1 MPPKKKDAKG
11 GGDDDKPPPPPELPE
26 LTSHQLEMN
35 ERALHAARLQISLDA
50 SRTRTTSLERTNA
63 ALKAAVAD
71 TTRATSD
78 VEEYLTWELAARR
91 EIVDELQARIDA
103 KTRECEGETRG
114 MEDRVRSARERADG
128 ETREL
133 TARVDALRETEPDI
147 SRRRDD
153 KTRILDGLAE
163 VSETVARELHEMK
176 ANLHDL
182 ESALVRDRE
191 RLRAE
196 SAARIKATRLA
207 LMRLTDEELEN
218 TTRRVIARNERLD
231 VELKQSSSDV
241 DSLDAKTI
249 ALAAEHERTM
259 RELELQRALVRERGA
274 GRVTCARVRGC
285 TRAGGWAERHRHR
298 VRERGHRVEVVG
310 WGCDGG
316 VEFDFDGAVAET
328 AELERETDALRLGLE
343 RHVAAA
349 RALARRARRV
359 RGWGDGDRDEK
370 SAPRDGNRDGDGRGG
385 AQGDDVD
392 LVDLVDDWDA
402 DGAGRRTRARSRPCT
417 ARSGVSSSR
426 RRARTAAAGGRI
438 AGRPRRASQGG
449 GAGCLHAFGFGG
461 GFGFGG
467 EVGGGARGAST
478 SRASPRR
485 RRGGSRRRPPRRL
498 RGGSDSF
505 RKECDYVSSDFVS
518 ASGALASIWQRTD
531 DGSSHTRVSHARV
544 ESDRSEPRAMVAT
557 PRAPRAAA
565 DVARDIRAEMA
576 STSSS
581 VDALRAISRPRSRP
595 RATPPRVP
603 PPTHHPTRLS
613 ATRGCGILARWS
625 RGFAP

>member
-50 SRTRTTSLERTNA
+50 FRTRTTSLERTNA

-114 MEDRVRSARERADG
+114 MEDRVRWARERADG

-196 SAARIKATRLA
+196 SAARVKETRLA

-218 TTRRVIARNERLD
+218 TTRRVIARNERAAA
-231 VELKQSSSDV
+231 ELETTSRDA
-241 DSLDAKTI
+241 DELAAKTK
-249 ALAAEHERTM
+249 ALAAEHERTK
-259 RELELQRALVRERGA
+259 RELELQRALVRASTRREGDLRA
-274 GRVTCARVRGC
+274 CADALAREVGRSDIAIASANEGVG
-285 TRAGGWAERHRHR
+285 TRTS
-298 VRERGHRVEVVG
+298 EVASVA
-310 WGCDGG
+310 
-316 VEFDFDGAVAET
+316 FDFDGAVAET
-328 AELERETDALRLGLE
+328 AELERETDALRVGLE
-343 RHVAAA
+343 RHVAAT
-349 RALARRARRV
+349 RALARRARAFGAGTGIGMKSRHPATGTGIGTV
-359 RGWGDGDRDEK
+359 WGGEGDDGNCDAVGDDRDADARAFEAVYG
-370 SAPRDGNRDGDGRGG
+370 SLRGFVIAEMRSNGGGR
-385 AQGDDVD
+385 AVSLDD
-392 LVDLVDDWDA
+392 LDA
-402 DGAGRRTRARSRPCT
+402 
-417 ARSGVSSSR
+417 R
-426 RRARTAAAGGRI
+426 RRAAALDVLRDDLDLDLAAGLAAGSA
-438 AGRPRRASQGG
+438 AGRATE
-449 GAGCLHAFGFGG
+449 HATS
-461 GFGFGG
+461 
-467 EVGGGARGAST
+467 VPAST
-478 SRASPRR
+478 KRRFAPSPPAA
-485 RRGGSRRRPPRRL
+485 PPRW
-498 RGGSDSF
+498 
-505 RKECDYVSSDFVS
+505 K
-518 ASGALASIWQRTD
+518 
-531 DGSSHTRVSHARV
+531 
-544 ESDRSEPRAMVAT
+544 
-557 PRAPRAAA
+557 
-565 DVARDIRAEMA
+565 
-576 STSSS
+576 
-581 VDALRAISRPRSRP
+581 
-595 RATPPRVP
+595 
-603 PPTHHPTRLS
+603 
-613 ATRGCGILARWS
+613 
-625 RGFAP
+625 

>member
-50 SRTRTTSLERTNA
+50 FRTRTTSLERTNA

-196 SAARIKATRLA
+196 SAARVKETRLA

-218 TTRRVIARNERLD
+218 TTRRVIARNERAAA
-231 VELKQSSSDV
+231 ELETTSRDA
-241 DSLDAKTI
+241 DELAAKTK
-249 ALAAEHERTM
+249 ALAAEHERTK
-259 RELELQRALVRERGA
+259 RELELQRALVRASTRREGDLRA
-274 GRVTCARVRGC
+274 CADALAREVGRSDIAIASANEGVG
-285 TRAGGWAERHRHR
+285 TRTS
-298 VRERGHRVEVVG
+298 EVASVA
-310 WGCDGG
+310 
-316 VEFDFDGAVAET
+316 FDFDGAVAET
-328 AELERETDALRLGLE
+328 AELERETDALRVGLE
-343 RHVAAA
+343 RHVAAT
-349 RALARRARRV
+349 RALARRARAFGAGTGIGTKSRHPGTGTV
-359 RGWGDGDRDEK
+359 SGSEGD
-370 SAPRDGNRDGDGRGG
+370 DGNRD
-385 AQGDDVD
+385 AIGDDR
-392 LVDLVDDWDA
+392 DA
-402 DGAGRRTRARSRPCT
+402 DARAFEAVYGSLRGFVIAEMRSNGGGRA
-417 ARSGVSSSR
+417 VSLDDLDAR
-426 RRARTAAAGGRI
+426 RRAAALDVLRDDLDLDLAAGLA
-438 AGRPRRASQGG
+438 AGRATE
-449 GAGCLHAFGFGG
+449 HATS
-461 GFGFGG
+461 
-467 EVGGGARGAST
+467 VPAST
-478 SRASPRR
+478 KRRFAPSPPAA
-485 RRGGSRRRPPRRL
+485 PPRW
-498 RGGSDSF
+498 
-505 RKECDYVSSDFVS
+505 K
-518 ASGALASIWQRTD
+518 
-531 DGSSHTRVSHARV
+531 
-544 ESDRSEPRAMVAT
+544 
-557 PRAPRAAA
+557 
-565 DVARDIRAEMA
+565 
-576 STSSS
+576 
-581 VDALRAISRPRSRP
+581 
-595 RATPPRVP
+595 
-603 PPTHHPTRLS
+603 
-613 ATRGCGILARWS
+613 
-625 RGFAP
+625 

>member
-50 SRTRTTSLERTNA
+50 FRTRTTSLERTNA

-114 MEDRVRSARERADG
+114 MEDRVRWARERADG

-196 SAARIKATRLA
+196 SAARVKETRLA

-218 TTRRVIARNERLD
+218 TTRRVIARNERAAA
-231 VELKQSSSDV
+231 ELETTSRDA
-241 DSLDAKTI
+241 DELAAKTK
-249 ALAAEHERTM
+249 ALAAEHERTK
-259 RELELQRALVRERGA
+259 RELELQRALVRASTRREGDLRA
-274 GRVTCARVRGC
+274 CADALAREVGRSDIAIASANEGVG
-285 TRAGGWAERHRHR
+285 TRTS
-298 VRERGHRVEVVG
+298 EVASVA
-310 WGCDGG
+310 
-316 VEFDFDGAVAET
+316 FDFDGAVAET
-328 AELERETDALRLGLE
+328 AELERETDALRVGLE
-343 RHVAAA
+343 RHVAAT
-349 RALARRARRV
+349 RALARRARAFGAGTGIGTKSRHPGTGTGIGTV
-359 RGWGDGDRDEK
+359 SGGEGDDGNCNGVGDDRDADARAFEAVYG
-370 SAPRDGNRDGDGRGG
+370 SLRGFVIAEMRSNGGGR
-385 AQGDDVD
+385 AVSLDD
-392 LVDLVDDWDA
+392 LDA
-402 DGAGRRTRARSRPCT
+402 
-417 ARSGVSSSR
+417 R
-426 RRARTAAAGGRI
+426 RRAAALDVLRDDLDLDLAAGLAAGSA
-438 AGRPRRASQGG
+438 AGRATE
-449 GAGCLHAFGFGG
+449 HATS
-461 GFGFGG
+461 
-467 EVGGGARGAST
+467 VPAST
-478 SRASPRR
+478 KRRFAPSPPAA
-485 RRGGSRRRPPRRL
+485 PPRW
-498 RGGSDSF
+498 
-505 RKECDYVSSDFVS
+505 K
-518 ASGALASIWQRTD
+518 
-531 DGSSHTRVSHARV
+531 
-544 ESDRSEPRAMVAT
+544 
-557 PRAPRAAA
+557 
-565 DVARDIRAEMA
+565 
-576 STSSS
+576 
-581 VDALRAISRPRSRP
+581 
-595 RATPPRVP
+595 
-603 PPTHHPTRLS
+603 
-613 ATRGCGILARWS
+613 
-625 RGFAP
+625 

>member
-50 SRTRTTSLERTNA
+50 FRTRTTSLERTNA

-114 MEDRVRSARERADG
+114 MEDRVRWARERADG

-196 SAARIKATRLA
+196 SAARVKETRLA

-218 TTRRVIARNERLD
+218 TTRRVIARNERAAA
-231 VELKQSSSDV
+231 ELETTSRDA
-241 DSLDAKTI
+241 DELAAKTK
-249 ALAAEHERTM
+249 ALAAEHERTK
-259 RELELQRALVRERGA
+259 RELELQRALMRASTRREGDLRA
-274 GRVTCARVRGC
+274 CADALAREVGRSDIAIASANEGVG
-285 TRAGGWAERHRHR
+285 TRTS
-298 VRERGHRVEVVG
+298 EVASVA
-310 WGCDGG
+310 
-316 VEFDFDGAVAET
+316 FDFDGAVAET
-328 AELERETDALRLGLE
+328 AELERETDALRVGLE
-343 RHVAAA
+343 RHVAAT
-349 RALARRARRV
+349 RALARRARAFGAGTGIGTKSRHPGTGTV
-359 RGWGDGDRDEK
+359 SGSEGD
-370 SAPRDGNRDGDGRGG
+370 DGNRD
-385 AQGDDVD
+385 AIGDDR
-392 LVDLVDDWDA
+392 DA
-402 DGAGRRTRARSRPCT
+402 DSRAFEAVYGSLRGIVVAEMRSNGGER
-417 ARSGVSSSR
+417 AVSLDDLDAR
-426 RRARTAAAGGRI
+426 RRAAALDVWRDDLAAGLAAGSA
-438 AGRPRRASQGG
+438 AGRATE
-449 GAGCLHAFGFGG
+449 HATS
-461 GFGFGG
+461 
-467 EVGGGARGAST
+467 VPAST
-478 SRASPRR
+478 KRRFAPSPPAA
-485 RRGGSRRRPPRRL
+485 PPRW
-498 RGGSDSF
+498 
-505 RKECDYVSSDFVS
+505 K
-518 ASGALASIWQRTD
+518 
-531 DGSSHTRVSHARV
+531 
-544 ESDRSEPRAMVAT
+544 
-557 PRAPRAAA
+557 
-565 DVARDIRAEMA
+565 
-576 STSSS
+576 
-581 VDALRAISRPRSRP
+581 
-595 RATPPRVP
+595 
-603 PPTHHPTRLS
+603 
-613 ATRGCGILARWS
+613 
-625 RGFAP
+625 

>member
-50 SRTRTTSLERTNA
+50 FRTRTTSLERTNA

-133 TARVDALRETEPDI
+133 IARVDALRETEPDI

-196 SAARIKATRLA
+196 SAARVKETRLA

-218 TTRRVIARNERLD
+218 TTRRVIARNERAAA
-231 VELKQSSSDV
+231 ELETTSRDA
-241 DSLDAKTI
+241 DELAAKTK
-249 ALAAEHERTM
+249 ALAAEHERTK
-259 RELELQRALVRERGA
+259 RELELQRALVRASTRREGDLRA
-274 GRVTCARVRGC
+274 CADAMAREVGRSDIAIASANEGVG
-285 TRAGGWAERHRHR
+285 TRTS
-298 VRERGHRVEVVG
+298 EVASVA
-310 WGCDGG
+310 
-316 VEFDFDGAVAET
+316 FDFDGAVAET
-328 AELERETDALRLGLE
+328 AEFERETDALRVGLE
-343 RHVAAA
+343 RHVAAT
-349 RALARRARRV
+349 RALVRRARAFGAGTGIGTKSRHPATGTGIGTV
-359 RGWGDGDRDEK
+359 SGGEGDDGNCNGVGDDRDADSRAFEAVYG
-370 SAPRDGNRDGDGRGG
+370 SLRGFVIAEMRSNGGGR
-385 AQGDDVD
+385 AVSLDD
-392 LVDLVDDWDA
+392 LDA
-402 DGAGRRTRARSRPCT
+402 
-417 ARSGVSSSR
+417 R
-426 RRARTAAAGGRI
+426 RRAAALDVLRDDLDLDLAAGSA
-438 AGRPRRASQGG
+438 AGRATE
-449 GAGCLHAFGFGG
+449 HATS
-461 GFGFGG
+461 
-467 EVGGGARGAST
+467 VPAST
-478 SRASPRR
+478 KRRFAPSPPAA
-485 RRGGSRRRPPRRL
+485 PPRW
-498 RGGSDSF
+498 
-505 RKECDYVSSDFVS
+505 K
-518 ASGALASIWQRTD
+518 
-531 DGSSHTRVSHARV
+531 
-544 ESDRSEPRAMVAT
+544 
-557 PRAPRAAA
+557 
-565 DVARDIRAEMA
+565 
-576 STSSS
+576 
-581 VDALRAISRPRSRP
+581 
-595 RATPPRVP
+595 
-603 PPTHHPTRLS
+603 
-613 ATRGCGILARWS
+613 
-625 RGFAP
+625 

>member
-50 SRTRTTSLERTNA
+50 FRTRTTSLERTNA

-114 MEDRVRSARERADG
+114 MEDRVRWARERADG

-196 SAARIKATRLA
+196 SAARVKETRLA

-218 TTRRVIARNERLD
+218 TTRRVIARNERAAA
-231 VELKQSSSDV
+231 ELETTSRDA
-241 DSLDAKTI
+241 DELAAKTK
-249 ALAAEHERTM
+249 ALAAEHERTK
-259 RELELQRALVRERGA
+259 RELELQRALVRASTRREGDLRA
-274 GRVTCARVRGC
+274 CADALAREVGRSDIAIASANEGVG
-285 TRAGGWAERHRHR
+285 TRTS
-298 VRERGHRVEVVG
+298 EVASVA
-310 WGCDGG
+310 
-316 VEFDFDGAVAET
+316 FDFDGAVAET
-328 AELERETDALRLGLE
+328 AELERETDALRVGLE
-343 RHVAAA
+343 RHVAAT
-349 RALARRARRV
+349 RALARRARAFGAGTGIGMKSRHPATGTGIGTV
-359 RGWGDGDRDEK
+359 RGGEGDDGNCDAVGDDRDADARAFEAVYG
-370 SAPRDGNRDGDGRGG
+370 SLRGFVIVEMCSNGGGR
-385 AQGDDVD
+385 AVSLDD
-392 LVDLVDDWDA
+392 LDA
-402 DGAGRRTRARSRPCT
+402 
-417 ARSGVSSSR
+417 R
-426 RRARTAAAGGRI
+426 RRAAALDVLRDDLDLDLAAGLAAGSA
-438 AGRPRRASQGG
+438 AGRATE
-449 GAGCLHAFGFGG
+449 HATS
-461 GFGFGG
+461 
-467 EVGGGARGAST
+467 VPAST
-478 SRASPRR
+478 KRRFAPSPPAA
-485 RRGGSRRRPPRRL
+485 PPRW
-498 RGGSDSF
+498 
-505 RKECDYVSSDFVS
+505 K
-518 ASGALASIWQRTD
+518 
-531 DGSSHTRVSHARV
+531 
-544 ESDRSEPRAMVAT
+544 
-557 PRAPRAAA
+557 
-565 DVARDIRAEMA
+565 
-576 STSSS
+576 
-581 VDALRAISRPRSRP
+581 
-595 RATPPRVP
+595 
-603 PPTHHPTRLS
+603 
-613 ATRGCGILARWS
+613 
-625 RGFAP
+625 

>member
-50 SRTRTTSLERTNA
+50 FRTRTTSLERTNA

-114 MEDRVRSARERADG
+114 MEDRVRWARERADG

-196 SAARIKATRLA
+196 SAARVKETRLA

-218 TTRRVIARNERLD
+218 TTRRVIARNERAAA
-231 VELKQSSSDV
+231 ELETTSRDA
-241 DSLDAKTI
+241 DELAAKTK
-249 ALAAEHERTM
+249 ALAAEHERTK
-259 RELELQRALVRERGA
+259 RELELQRALVRASTRREGDLRA
-274 GRVTCARVRGC
+274 CADALAREVGRSDIAIASANEGVG
-285 TRAGGWAERHRHR
+285 TRTS
-298 VRERGHRVEVVG
+298 EVASVA
-310 WGCDGG
+310 
-316 VEFDFDGAVAET
+316 FDFDGAVAET
-328 AELERETDALRLGLE
+328 AELERETDALRVGLE
-343 RHVAAA
+343 RHVAAT
-349 RALARRARRV
+349 RALARRARAFGAGTGIGMKSRHPATGTGIGTV
-359 RGWGDGDRDEK
+359 LGGEGDDGNCDAVGDDRDADARAFEAVYG
-370 SAPRDGNRDGDGRGG
+370 SLRGFVIAEMRSNGGGR
-385 AQGDDVD
+385 AVSLDD
-392 LVDLVDDWDA
+392 LDA
-402 DGAGRRTRARSRPCT
+402 
-417 ARSGVSSSR
+417 R
-426 RRARTAAAGGRI
+426 RRAAALDVLRDDLDLDLAAGLA
-438 AGRPRRASQGG
+438 AGRATE
-449 GAGCLHAFGFGG
+449 HATS
-461 GFGFGG
+461 
-467 EVGGGARGAST
+467 VPAST
-478 SRASPRR
+478 KRRFAPSPPAA
-485 RRGGSRRRPPRRL
+485 PPRW
-498 RGGSDSF
+498 
-505 RKECDYVSSDFVS
+505 K
-518 ASGALASIWQRTD
+518 
-531 DGSSHTRVSHARV
+531 
-544 ESDRSEPRAMVAT
+544 
-557 PRAPRAAA
+557 
-565 DVARDIRAEMA
+565 
-576 STSSS
+576 
-581 VDALRAISRPRSRP
+581 
-595 RATPPRVP
+595 
-603 PPTHHPTRLS
+603 
-613 ATRGCGILARWS
+613 
-625 RGFAP
+625 

>member
-50 SRTRTTSLERTNA
+50 FRTRTTSLERTNA

-114 MEDRVRSARERADG
+114 MEDRVRWARERADG

-196 SAARIKATRLA
+196 SAARVKETRLA

-218 TTRRVIARNERLD
+218 TTRRVIARNERAAA
-231 VELKQSSSDV
+231 ELETTSRDA
-241 DSLDAKTI
+241 DELAAKTK
-249 ALAAEHERTM
+249 ALAAEHERTK
-259 RELELQRALVRERGA
+259 RELELQRALVRASTRREGDLRA
-274 GRVTCARVRGC
+274 CADALAREVGRSDIAIASANEGVG
-285 TRAGGWAERHRHR
+285 TRTS
-298 VRERGHRVEVVG
+298 EVASVA
-310 WGCDGG
+310 
-316 VEFDFDGAVAET
+316 FDFDGAVAET
-328 AELERETDALRLGLE
+328 AELERETDALRVGLE
-343 RHVAAA
+343 RHVAAT
-349 RALARRARRV
+349 RALARRARAFGAGTGIGTKSRHPGTGTGIGTV
-359 RGWGDGDRDEK
+359 SGGEGDDGNCDAVGNDRDANARAFEAVYG
-370 SAPRDGNRDGDGRGG
+370 SLRGFVIAEMRSNGGGR
-385 AQGDDVD
+385 AVSLDD
-392 LVDLVDDWDA
+392 LDA
-402 DGAGRRTRARSRPCT
+402 
-417 ARSGVSSSR
+417 R
-426 RRARTAAAGGRI
+426 RRAAALDVLRDDLDLDLAAGLAAGSA
-438 AGRPRRASQGG
+438 AGRATE
-449 GAGCLHAFGFGG
+449 HATS
-461 GFGFGG
+461 
-467 EVGGGARGAST
+467 VPAST
-478 SRASPRR
+478 KRRFAPSPPAA
-485 RRGGSRRRPPRRL
+485 PPRW
-498 RGGSDSF
+498 
-505 RKECDYVSSDFVS
+505 K
-518 ASGALASIWQRTD
+518 
-531 DGSSHTRVSHARV
+531 
-544 ESDRSEPRAMVAT
+544 
-557 PRAPRAAA
+557 
-565 DVARDIRAEMA
+565 
-576 STSSS
+576 
-581 VDALRAISRPRSRP
+581 
-595 RATPPRVP
+595 
-603 PPTHHPTRLS
+603 
-613 ATRGCGILARWS
+613 
-625 RGFAP
+625 

>member
-50 SRTRTTSLERTNA
+50 FRTRTTSLERTNA

-114 MEDRVRSARERADG
+114 MEDRVRWARERADG

-196 SAARIKATRLA
+196 SAARVKETRLA

-218 TTRRVIARNERLD
+218 TTRRVIARNERAAA
-231 VELKQSSSDV
+231 ELETTSRDA
-241 DSLDAKTI
+241 DELAAKTK
-249 ALAAEHERTM
+249 ALAAEHERTK
-259 RELELQRALVRERGA
+259 RELELQRALVRASTRREGDLRA
-274 GRVTCARVRGC
+274 CADALAREVGRSDIAIASANEGVG
-285 TRAGGWAERHRHR
+285 TRTS
-298 VRERGHRVEVVG
+298 EVASVA
-310 WGCDGG
+310 
-316 VEFDFDGAVAET
+316 FDFDGAVAET
-328 AELERETDALRLGLE
+328 AELERETDALRVGLE
-343 RHVAAA
+343 RHVAAT
-349 RALARRARRV
+349 RALARRARAFGAGTGIGTKSRHPATGTGTV
-359 RGWGDGDRDEK
+359 SGGEGDDGNCDAVGNDRDANARAFEAVYG
-370 SAPRDGNRDGDGRGG
+370 SLRGFVIVEMCSNGGGR
-385 AQGDDVD
+385 AVSLDD
-392 LVDLVDDWDA
+392 LDA
-402 DGAGRRTRARSRPCT
+402 
-417 ARSGVSSSR
+417 R
-426 RRARTAAAGGRI
+426 RRAAALDVLRDDLDLDLAAGLAAGSA
-438 AGRPRRASQGG
+438 AGRATE
-449 GAGCLHAFGFGG
+449 HATS
-461 GFGFGG
+461 
-467 EVGGGARGAST
+467 VPAST
-478 SRASPRR
+478 KRRFAPSPPAA
-485 RRGGSRRRPPRRL
+485 PPRW
-498 RGGSDSF
+498 
-505 RKECDYVSSDFVS
+505 K
-518 ASGALASIWQRTD
+518 
-531 DGSSHTRVSHARV
+531 
-544 ESDRSEPRAMVAT
+544 
-557 PRAPRAAA
+557 
-565 DVARDIRAEMA
+565 
-576 STSSS
+576 
-581 VDALRAISRPRSRP
+581 
-595 RATPPRVP
+595 
-603 PPTHHPTRLS
+603 
-613 ATRGCGILARWS
+613 
-625 RGFAP
+625 

>member
-50 SRTRTTSLERTNA
+50 FRTRTTSLERTNA

-114 MEDRVRSARERADG
+114 MEVRVRSARERADG

-259 RELELQRALVRERGA
+259 RELELQRALVREQ
-274 GRVTCARVRGC
+274 GRREGDLRKCVDALAR
-285 TRAGGWAERHRHR
+285 
-298 VRERGHRVEVVG
+298 EVG
-310 WGCDGG
+310 RSDIAIASANEGIGSRSSDGDANGG

-349 RALARRARRV
+349 RELVERELGGALA
-359 RGWGDGDRDEK
+359 
-370 SAPRDGNRDGDGRGG
+370 G
-385 AQGDDVD
+385 A
-392 LVDLVDDWDA
+392 DA
-402 DGAGRRTRARSRPCT
+402 DAEE
-417 ARSGVSSSR
+417 
-426 RRARTAAAGGRI
+426 
-438 AGRPRRASQGG
+438 
-449 GAGCLHAFGFGG
+449 GCDLQF
-461 GFGFGG
+461 
-467 EVGGGARGAST
+467 E
-478 SRASPRR
+478 
-485 RRGGSRRRPPRRL
+485 RRL
-498 RGGSDSF
+498 LD
-505 RKECDYVSSDFVS
+505 
-518 ASGALASIWQRTD
+518 AIISGAL
-531 DGSSHTRVSHARV
+531 
-544 ESDRSEPRAMVAT
+544 
-557 PRAPRAAA
+557 
-565 DVARDIRAEMA
+565 
-576 STSSS
+576 
-581 VDALRAISRPRSRP
+581 
-595 RATPPRVP
+595 
-603 PPTHHPTRLS
+603 
-613 ATRGCGILARWS
+613 
-625 RGFAP
+625 

>member
-50 SRTRTTSLERTNA
+50 FRTRTTSLERTNA

-128 ETREL
+128 ETRAL

-259 RELELQRALVRERGA
+259 RELELQRALVREQGRREGDLRKCVDALAREVGRSDIAIASANEGVGTRGSS
-274 GRVTCARVRGC
+274 
-285 TRAGGWAERHRHR
+285 
-298 VRERGHRVEVVG
+298 
-310 WGCDGG
+310 DGDATGDG

-349 RALARRARRV
+349 RELARRARAF
-359 RGWGDGDRDEK
+359 GAGGTGIGTK
-370 SAPRDGNRDGDGRGG
+370 SRHPGTGIGTGTVGG
-385 AQGDDVD
+385 VQGDDVD
-392 LVDLVDDWDA
+392 LVNLVNDWDA
-402 DGAGRRTRARSRPCT
+402 DGASSKSDARAFEAVYGSLRGFVIAETRSNGGGGRA
-417 ARSGVSSSR
+417 VSLDDLDAR
-426 RRARTAAAGGRI
+426 RRAAALDV
-438 AGRPRRASQGG
+438 
-449 GAGCLHAFGFGG
+449 LHLDLATVLDLAARSAAEG
-461 GFGFGG
+461 
-467 EVGGGARGAST
+467 RGAEHVTSVPAST
-478 SRASPRR
+478 KRRYAPSPPAA
-485 RRGGSRRRPPRRL
+485 PPRW
-498 RGGSDSF
+498 
-505 RKECDYVSSDFVS
+505 K
-518 ASGALASIWQRTD
+518 
-531 DGSSHTRVSHARV
+531 
-544 ESDRSEPRAMVAT
+544 
-557 PRAPRAAA
+557 
-565 DVARDIRAEMA
+565 
-576 STSSS
+576 
-581 VDALRAISRPRSRP
+581 
-595 RATPPRVP
+595 
-603 PPTHHPTRLS
+603 
-613 ATRGCGILARWS
+613 
-625 RGFAP
+625 

>member
-50 SRTRTTSLERTNA
+50 FRTRTTSLERTNA

-114 MEDRVRSARERADG
+114 MEDRVRWARERADG

-196 SAARIKATRLA
+196 SAARVKETRLA

-218 TTRRVIARNERLD
+218 TTRRVIARNERAAA
-231 VELKQSSSDV
+231 ELETTSRDA
-241 DSLDAKTI
+241 DELAAKTK
-249 ALAAEHERTM
+249 ALAAEHERTK
-259 RELELQRALVRERGA
+259 RELELQRALVRASTRREGDLRA
-274 GRVTCARVRGC
+274 CADALAREVGRSDIAIASANEGVG
-285 TRAGGWAERHRHR
+285 TRTS
-298 VRERGHRVEVVG
+298 EVASVA
-310 WGCDGG
+310 
-316 VEFDFDGAVAET
+316 FDFDGAVAET
-328 AELERETDALRLGLE
+328 AELERETDALRVGLE
-343 RHVAAA
+343 RHVAAT
-349 RALARRARRV
+349 RALARRARAFGAGTGIGMKSRHPATGTGIGTV
-359 RGWGDGDRDEK
+359 WGGEGDDGNCDAVGDDRDADARAFEAVYG
-370 SAPRDGNRDGDGRGG
+370 SLRGFVIVEMRSNGGGR
-385 AQGDDVD
+385 AVSLDD
-392 LVDLVDDWDA
+392 LDA
-402 DGAGRRTRARSRPCT
+402 
-417 ARSGVSSSR
+417 R
-426 RRARTAAAGGRI
+426 RRAAALDVLRDDLDLDLAAGLA
-438 AGRPRRASQGG
+438 AGRATE
-449 GAGCLHAFGFGG
+449 HATS
-461 GFGFGG
+461 
-467 EVGGGARGAST
+467 VPAST
-478 SRASPRR
+478 KRRFAPSPPAA
-485 RRGGSRRRPPRRL
+485 PPRW
-498 RGGSDSF
+498 
-505 RKECDYVSSDFVS
+505 K
-518 ASGALASIWQRTD
+518 
-531 DGSSHTRVSHARV
+531 
-544 ESDRSEPRAMVAT
+544 
-557 PRAPRAAA
+557 
-565 DVARDIRAEMA
+565 
-576 STSSS
+576 
-581 VDALRAISRPRSRP
+581 
-595 RATPPRVP
+595 
-603 PPTHHPTRLS
+603 
-613 ATRGCGILARWS
+613 
-625 RGFAP
+625 

>member
-50 SRTRTTSLERTNA
+50 FRTRTTSLERTNA

-114 MEDRVRSARERADG
+114 MEDRVRWARERADG

-196 SAARIKATRLA
+196 SAARVKETRLA

-218 TTRRVIARNERLD
+218 TTRRVIARNERAAA
-231 VELKQSSSDV
+231 ELETTSRDA
-241 DSLDAKTI
+241 DELAAKTK
-249 ALAAEHERTM
+249 ALAAEHERTK
-259 RELELQRALVRERGA
+259 RELELQRALVRASTRREGDLRA
-274 GRVTCARVRGC
+274 CADALAREVGRSDIAIASANEGVG
-285 TRAGGWAERHRHR
+285 TRTS
-298 VRERGHRVEVVG
+298 EVASVA
-310 WGCDGG
+310 
-316 VEFDFDGAVAET
+316 FDFDGAVAET
-328 AELERETDALRLGLE
+328 AELERETDALRVGLE
-343 RHVAAA
+343 RHVAAT
-349 RALARRARRV
+349 RALARRARAFGAGTGIGTKSRHPGTGTV
-359 RGWGDGDRDEK
+359 SGAKATTVIVTRSGNDRDADARAFEAVYG
-370 SAPRDGNRDGDGRGG
+370 SLRGFVIAEMRSNGGGR
-385 AQGDDVD
+385 AVSLDD
-392 LVDLVDDWDA
+392 LDA
-402 DGAGRRTRARSRPCT
+402 
-417 ARSGVSSSR
+417 R
-426 RRARTAAAGGRI
+426 RRAAALDVLRDDLDLDLAAGSA
-438 AGRPRRASQGG
+438 AGRATE
-449 GAGCLHAFGFGG
+449 HATS
-461 GFGFGG
+461 
-467 EVGGGARGAST
+467 VPAST
-478 SRASPRR
+478 KRRFAPSPPAA
-485 RRGGSRRRPPRRL
+485 PPRW
-498 RGGSDSF
+498 
-505 RKECDYVSSDFVS
+505 K
-518 ASGALASIWQRTD
+518 
-531 DGSSHTRVSHARV
+531 
-544 ESDRSEPRAMVAT
+544 
-557 PRAPRAAA
+557 
-565 DVARDIRAEMA
+565 
-576 STSSS
+576 
-581 VDALRAISRPRSRP
+581 
-595 RATPPRVP
+595 
-603 PPTHHPTRLS
+603 
-613 ATRGCGILARWS
+613 
-625 RGFAP
+625 

>member
-50 SRTRTTSLERTNA
+50 FRTRTTSLERTNA

-196 SAARIKATRLA
+196 SAARVKETRLA

-218 TTRRVIARNERLD
+218 TTRRVIARNERAAA
-231 VELKQSSSDV
+231 ELETTSRDA
-241 DSLDAKTI
+241 DELAAKTK
-249 ALAAEHERTM
+249 ALAAEHERTK
-259 RELELQRALVRERGA
+259 RELELQRALVRASTRREGDLRA
-274 GRVTCARVRGC
+274 CADALAREVGRSDIAIASANEGVG
-285 TRAGGWAERHRHR
+285 TRTS
-298 VRERGHRVEVVG
+298 EVASVA
-310 WGCDGG
+310 
-316 VEFDFDGAVAET
+316 FDFDGAVAET
-328 AELERETDALRLGLE
+328 AELERETDALRVGLE
-343 RHVAAA
+343 RHVAAT
-349 RALARRARRV
+349 RALARRARAFGAGTGIGTKSRHPATGTGIGTV
-359 RGWGDGDRDEK
+359 SGGEGDDGNCNGVGDDRDADARAFEAVYG
-370 SAPRDGNRDGDGRGG
+370 SLRGFVIAEMRSNGGGR
-385 AQGDDVD
+385 AVSLDD
-392 LVDLVDDWDA
+392 LDA
-402 DGAGRRTRARSRPCT
+402 
-417 ARSGVSSSR
+417 R
-426 RRARTAAAGGRI
+426 RRAAALDVLRDDLDLDLAAGLAAGSA
-438 AGRPRRASQGG
+438 AGRATE
-449 GAGCLHAFGFGG
+449 HATS
-461 GFGFGG
+461 
-467 EVGGGARGAST
+467 VPAST
-478 SRASPRR
+478 KRRFAPSPPAA
-485 RRGGSRRRPPRRL
+485 PPRW
-498 RGGSDSF
+498 
-505 RKECDYVSSDFVS
+505 K
-518 ASGALASIWQRTD
+518 
-531 DGSSHTRVSHARV
+531 
-544 ESDRSEPRAMVAT
+544 
-557 PRAPRAAA
+557 
-565 DVARDIRAEMA
+565 
-576 STSSS
+576 
-581 VDALRAISRPRSRP
+581 
-595 RATPPRVP
+595 
-603 PPTHHPTRLS
+603 
-613 ATRGCGILARWS
+613 
-625 RGFAP
+625 

>member
-50 SRTRTTSLERTNA
+50 FRTRTTSLERTNA

-114 MEDRVRSARERADG
+114 MKDRVRSARERADG
-128 ETREL
+128 ETRAL

-259 RELELQRALVRERGA
+259 RELELQRALVREQ
-274 GRVTCARVRGC
+274 GRREGDLRKCVDALAR
-285 TRAGGWAERHRHR
+285 
-298 VRERGHRVEVVG
+298 EVG
-310 WGCDGG
+310 RSDIAIASANEGIGSRSSDGDANGG

-349 RALARRARRV
+349 RELARRARAFGV
-359 RGWGDGDRDEK
+359 GGTGIGTK
-370 SAPRDGNRDGDGRGG
+370 SRHPA
-385 AQGDDVD
+385 
-392 LVDLVDDWDA
+392 
-402 DGAGRRTRARSRPCT
+402 
-417 ARSGVSSSR
+417 
-426 RRARTAAAGGRI
+426 RRADRLADAERRH
-438 AGRPRRASQGG
+438 GRPVRA
-449 GAGCLHAFGFGG
+449 
-461 GFGFGG
+461 
-467 EVGGGARGAST
+467 
-478 SRASPRR
+478 
-485 RRGGSRRRPPRRL
+485 
-498 RGGSDSF
+498 
-505 RKECDYVSSDFVS
+505 
-518 ASGALASIWQRTD
+518 D
-531 DGSSHTRVSHARV
+531 D
-544 ESDRSEPRAMVAT
+544 
-557 PRAPRAAA
+557 
-565 DVARDIRAEMA
+565 
-576 STSSS
+576 
-581 VDALRAISRPRSRP
+581 
-595 RATPPRVP
+595 
-603 PPTHHPTRLS
+603 
-613 ATRGCGILARWS
+613 
-625 RGFAP
+625 

>member
-50 SRTRTTSLERTNA
+50 FRTRTTSLERTNA

-114 MEDRVRSARERADG
+114 MEDRVRWARERADG

-196 SAARIKATRLA
+196 SAARVKETRLA

-218 TTRRVIARNERLD
+218 TTRRVIARNERAAA
-231 VELKQSSSDV
+231 ELETTSRDA
-241 DSLDAKTI
+241 DELAAKTK
-249 ALAAEHERTM
+249 ALAAEHERTK
-259 RELELQRALVRERGA
+259 RELELQRALVRASTRREGDLRA
-274 GRVTCARVRGC
+274 CADALAREVGRSDIAIASANEGVG
-285 TRAGGWAERHRHR
+285 TRTS
-298 VRERGHRVEVVG
+298 EVASVA
-310 WGCDGG
+310 
-316 VEFDFDGAVAET
+316 FDFDGAVAET
-328 AELERETDALRLGLE
+328 AELERETDALRVGLE
-343 RHVAAA
+343 RHVAAT
-349 RALARRARRV
+349 RALARRARAFGAGTGIGTKSRHPATGTGIGTV
-359 RGWGDGDRDEK
+359 SGGEGDDGNCDAVGNDRDADARAFEAVYG
-370 SAPRDGNRDGDGRGG
+370 SLRGFVIAEMRSNGGGR
-385 AQGDDVD
+385 AVSLDD
-392 LVDLVDDWDA
+392 LDA
-402 DGAGRRTRARSRPCT
+402 
-417 ARSGVSSSR
+417 R
-426 RRARTAAAGGRI
+426 RRAAALDVLRDDLDLDLAAGLA
-438 AGRPRRASQGG
+438 AGRATE
-449 GAGCLHAFGFGG
+449 HAT
-461 GFGFGG
+461 
-467 EVGGGARGAST
+467 EHATSVPAST
-478 SRASPRR
+478 KRRFAPSPPAA
-485 RRGGSRRRPPRRL
+485 PPRW
-498 RGGSDSF
+498 
-505 RKECDYVSSDFVS
+505 K
-518 ASGALASIWQRTD
+518 
-531 DGSSHTRVSHARV
+531 
-544 ESDRSEPRAMVAT
+544 
-557 PRAPRAAA
+557 
-565 DVARDIRAEMA
+565 
-576 STSSS
+576 
-581 VDALRAISRPRSRP
+581 
-595 RATPPRVP
+595 
-603 PPTHHPTRLS
+603 
-613 ATRGCGILARWS
+613 
-625 RGFAP
+625 